1 MMKSIKKIFMA
12 GVMAVSL
19 LAASL
24 PAFAATEEDVQK
36 ASSGAKEITL
46 SVKQTFDT
54 HGKNVSTKVNYELAP
69 ETDSHQ
75 EGYISNTQQ
84 AVKDGLISF
93 QIGDADNNKQDFT
106 LDGDASVN
114 VSFRCESPGLY
125 VFQLRN
131 MDQSTD
137 GYTLDESSYL
147 IRLYA
152 RKEGSSFITVE
163 DPDEKKVSEISY
175 HHTYNS
181 ASGTTENKKENEKTP
196 VVIREKD
203 KAEKKVFHIIAIK
216 KWVDADGVTL
226 PDHVTLALMK
236 NGVTTDITK
245 EASAANNWTVDF
257 GLYPVDGTE
266 YSVFET
272 DTPAHFT
279 PSSDMEEKNGV
290 VTFTIT
296 NTYKPPKIPNKFTG
310 DSSNMIL
317 WGCIMGAAGAG
328 IAVLLFGAA
337 RRKKEKQ

>member
-75 EGYISNTQQ
+75 EGYTSNTQQ

-93 QIGDADNNKQDFT
+93 RIGDADNNKQDFT
-106 LDGDASVN
+106 LDGNAAVDI
-114 VSFRCESPGLY
+114 SFNCVSPGLY
-125 VFQLRN
+125 VFRLRN
-131 MDQSTD
+131 MDQPAE
-137 GYTLDESSYL
+137 GYTLDDSEYL
-147 IRLYA
+147 IRVYA
-152 RKEGSSFITVE
+152 RKDGTSFITVE

-181 ASGTTENKKENEKTP
+181 ASGTTENKKEKETPP
-196 VVIREKD
+196 VVIKVPD
-203 KAEKKVFHIIAIK
+203 KKEQKMFHIIAIK
-216 KWVDADGVTL
+216 KWADADGVKL

-236 NGVTTDITK
+236 NGVVTDITK

-257 GLYPVDGTE
+257 GLYPVDGTA
-266 YSVFET
+266 YSIFET
-272 DTPAHFT
+272 DTSAHFS
-279 PSSDMEEKNGV
+279 PSVDMEEKNGV
-290 VTFTIT
+290 VIFTIT
-296 NTYKPPKIPNKFTG
+296 NTYKPPIIPNEFTG
-310 DSSNMIL
+310 DSSNMAL

-328 IAVLLFGAA
+328 IAVLLFGALK
-337 RRKKEKQ
+337 RKKEKR